1 MLQKYNYIH
10 KRDHLITC
18 QNKLLIFYISIQFS
32 ADLAIM
38 TLSVCKDAFEA
49 TVLTQTRWSA
59 LLAVLGPVVHS
70 GSLKKLLVNDLL
82 NLLVNIQPIL
92 CCI

>member
-1 MLQKYNYIH
+1 
-10 KRDHLITC
+10 
-18 QNKLLIFYISIQFS
+18 
-32 ADLAIM
+32 M

-59 LLAVLGPVVHS
+59 LLAILGPVIHS

-92 CCI
+92 LHLNLICGLKHKVSHNKKYVIFIDKPRF